1 MLSEPV
7 HGISDGG
14 VCATSKALDQPDR
27 GLCLSLECY
36 VTVGLL
42 PGCRLGLCR
51 GGGGRA
57 GLGLRCRNATLLEV
71 TCHGSRF
78 YYPIL
83 LYICALEIFAV
94 KTTSLSKVL
103 LLFFAFSF

>member
-1 MLSEPV
+1 MCDQQSLRSA
-7 HGISDGG
+7 
-14 VCATSKALDQPDR
+14 CACAQSDR
-27 GLCLSLECY
+27 GLCLSLERY

-42 PGCRLGLCR
+42 PGCRLGFVP
-51 GGGGRA
+51 GGGGG
-57 GLGLRCRNATLLEV
+57 GLVWVCACRSATLLEV
-71 TCHGSRF
+71 TCHGSSF

-103 LLFFAFSF
+103 LLLFAFSF